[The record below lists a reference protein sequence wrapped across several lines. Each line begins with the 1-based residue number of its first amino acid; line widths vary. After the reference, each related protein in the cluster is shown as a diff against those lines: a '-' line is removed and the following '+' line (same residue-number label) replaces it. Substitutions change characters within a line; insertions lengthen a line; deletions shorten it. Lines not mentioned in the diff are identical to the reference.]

1 VNLIATNGNPA
12 VDAGPLSALRD
23 MRKARR
29 KNRLAEI
36 HWSDAI
42 YRVYVFTLSVG
53 GLTWWIVATLGS
65 RPLNARGIE
74 SFVRHAPIA
83 AGLAFALS
91 VWGGVRSGGRGGP
104 IALEHAELVHVLGS
118 PLPRERVLR
127 YPALQQYRRGLL
139 IGAGVGAV
147 AGRMTSP
154 FVPGGG
160 LRWSAV
166 GALCGA
172 ICGLLWMASALIT
185 SGRRLNGS
193 LVQGAVAAV
202 TLASVISL
210 WVRQIPAPFTL
221 LGRTVLLGLPARVVS
236 RVTDVGPLAVVPVVA
251 ALLAIIGTGVAAL
264 LGLAWCRG
272 VNIER
277 AQQRAALVGQLR
289 FAVTTQDLRAVVL
302 VRRQLN
308 SEVHRRDPWVRIP
321 PGRGVER
328 AVLSRSARSFAR
340 WPARRFVRLLL
351 LAGCAG
357 LAARAGWAG
366 AIPLLLVPGLAAFLA
381 GLDVVEPLSQDADH
395 LSLLD
400 SYPRH
405 RGRLANRLIIV
416 PLLVLV
422 VVGIIGSLIGWLSAP
437 LFEEPLRM
445 NQLAPTL
452 GLGVVWAISGTLAA
466 ALSVALGPPPFMM
479 MIQTPEAGFARM
491 ASLPTY
497 AVASI
502 GGPIFFAQRAMSGGN
517 SASTPLL
524 QGIAV
529 FIFISYMLLNVLTS
543 AGIRAPK

>member
-1 VNLIATNGNPA
+1 VNAMAATEA
-12 VDAGPLSALRD
+12 DPLSALSD
-23 MRKARR
+23 LRKARR
-29 KNRLAEI
+29 KNRLADV

-53 GLTWWIVATLGS
+53 GLTWWIIATLGS
-65 RPLNARGIE
+65 RPVNASGIA
-74 SFVRHAPIA
+74 SFVRQGPIA
-83 AGLAFALS
+83 LGLLLALS
-91 VWGGVRSGGRGGP
+91 IWGGVRSGVRGGP

-127 YPALQQYRRGLL
+127 YPAIQQYRRGFL

-160 LRWSAV
+160 LRWAGV
-166 GALCGA
+166 GALIGA
-172 ICGLLWMASALIT
+172 VCGLLWMASALIT
-185 SGRRLNGS
+185 SGRRLKS
-193 LVQGAVAAV
+193 LPVQAVIGV
-202 TLASVISL
+202 LTFMSL
-210 WVRQIPAPFTL
+210 TNLWFRRLPAPFTL
-221 LGRTVLLGLPARVVS
+221 FGRTLLLGLPAGTVARVKN
-236 RVTDVGPLAVVPVVA
+236 TGPFSIPPVIASLLTVLGAIAAVIA
-251 ALLAIIGTGVAAL
+251 GVM
-264 LGLAWCRG
+264 WCRG
-272 VNIER
+272 INIER

-308 SEVHRRDPWVRIP
+308 SEVHRRDPWIRVP
-321 PGRGVER
+321 SGSGVER

-351 LAGCAG
+351 LAGVSGMASR
-357 LAARAGWAG
+357 AAWEG
-366 AIPLLLVPGLAAFLA
+366 AVPLLLVPGLAAFVA

-395 LSLLD
+395 LSLLA

-437 LFEEPLRM
+437 LFQQSLAL
-445 NQLAPTL
+445 NQLGPTV

-466 ALSVALGPPPFMM
+466 ALSVTLGPPPFMM
-479 MIQTPEAGFARM
+479 MIQTPELGFARM

-497 AVASI
+497 AVASL
-502 GGPIFFAQRAMSGGN
+502 GGPLLLAHRAVSKGN
-517 SASTPLL
+517 AGTTPLL
-524 QGIAV
+524 QGIAGFV
-529 FIFISYMLLNVLTS
+529 FISYALLNVLTS
-543 AGIRAPK
+543 AGIREPK